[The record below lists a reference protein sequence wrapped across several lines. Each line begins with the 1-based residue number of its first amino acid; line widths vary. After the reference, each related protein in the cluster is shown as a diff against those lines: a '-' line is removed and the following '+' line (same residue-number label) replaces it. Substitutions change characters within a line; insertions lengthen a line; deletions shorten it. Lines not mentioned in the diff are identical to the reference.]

1 MTFFTAKPEFDT
13 ALAATRGG
21 AAVGMLQELPLLE
34 FGAIVLLRHWC
45 DGDTGRAAV
54 KADFAALGPR
64 ADAGL
69 ALLAE
74 LVTLYAGHG
83 RRPLMRHGVS
93 CACFGGDEAAF
104 AQMIAAATVGD
115 RDDAMGFAL
124 ILLPMAQAFVAVQAA
139 VRLGPMILQM
149 ARAAAK
155 GRARPTHH

>member
-34 FGAIVLLRHWC
+34 YGAIVLLRHWC

-54 KADFAALGPR
+54 EADFAALGPR

-74 LVTLYAGHG
+74 LVALFVGHG

-115 RDDAMGFAL
+115 RDDALGLAL

-139 VRLGPMILQM
+139 VRLGPMILHL
-149 ARAAAK
+149 ARAAALT
-155 GRARPTHH
+155 RATPTHH